1 MMKRWLTILTTL
13 IILTSFPLPAAPAET
28 TQYTL
33 HNTEES
39 LTAMVRSEGKQAV
52 LKEEWYGSRFYM
64 NTSSSINQLAIRPVN
79 LTTYQEALYEVSF
92 PTERFTQYHVYILPY
107 MLQDYPGVQALTF
120 KNNTTVVF
128 ANSWELTE
136 KATHKLAAHELGHQ
150 VDFQLM
156 TPGLWDKYK
165 KIRELHD
172 SKFDIYSKEHKN
184 RPQEIFAEDFRI
196 ICGGSL
202 AAEKPHE
209 NDELKDPQDVPG
221 LKDFFAD
228 LTGGGSKLA
237 VNKQEKLF

>member
-1 MMKRWLTILTTL
+1 MKRWLTILTTL
-13 IILTSFPLPAAPAET
+13 IILTFFPLPAAPAET

-39 LTAMVRSEGKQAV
+39 LTAMVRSEGRQAI
-52 LKEEWYGSRFYM
+52 LKEDWYGTRFYM
-64 NTSSSINQLAIRPVN
+64 DTSSSINQLAIRPVN
-79 LTTYQEALYEVSF
+79 LTTYREALAEVSL
-92 PTERFTQYHVYILPY
+92 PTERVAQYHVYILPY
-107 MLQDYPGVQALTF
+107 MLQDYDGVQALTF

-136 KATHKLAAHELGHQ
+136 KATHKLAVHELGHQ

-156 TPGLWDKYK
+156 TTGLWDKYK
-165 KIRELHD
+165 KIRGLREQKYD
-172 SKFDIYSKEHKN
+172 NYSSEHKN

-209 NDELKDPQDVPG
+209 NDELKDPRDVPG
-221 LKDFFAD
+221 LKEFFSE
-228 LTGGGSKLA
+228 LVGSGSKLA
-237 VNKQEKLF
+237 